1 MFNKWKGLRVIV
13 KTTETHKVN
22 FVGTLVECNGTV
34 IMLENITPVRGTHP
48 FNDQAINM
56 ASRTYESV
64 EPVANPDDD
73 PSGNHPRA

>member
-1 MFNKWKGLRVIV
+1 
-13 KTTETHKVN
+13 
-22 FVGTLVECNGTV
+22 
-34 IMLENITPVRGTHP
+34 MLENITPVRGTHP